1 MYQLQFLN
9 KLGDLLLTPD
19 EEEPMEKEEES
30 DSGRYPGDDMRM
42 DGRPHFAGH
51 HHVITPPKK

>member
-19 EEEPMEKEEES
+19 EEEPMEEEEES
-30 DSGRYPGDDMRM
+30 DSERDAGDDMRM
-42 DGRPHFAGH
+42 DGLHMLQD
-51 HHVITPPKK
+51 ITML

>member
-1 MYQLQFLN
+1 MQFRI
-9 KLGDLLLTPD
+9 KWATDLLLTPD
-19 EEEPMEKEEES
+19 KEEPIEDEVES
-30 DSGRYPGDDMRM
+30 DSGRDACDDMRM